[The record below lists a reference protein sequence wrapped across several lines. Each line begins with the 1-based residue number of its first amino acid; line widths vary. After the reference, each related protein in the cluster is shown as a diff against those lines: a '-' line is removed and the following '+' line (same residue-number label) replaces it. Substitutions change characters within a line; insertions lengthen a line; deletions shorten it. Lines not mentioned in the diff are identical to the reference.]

1 VTLQVPRLVFLIY
14 LPGVNCGWVS
24 LQNWGKYTTVAEIRN
39 GVVVRP
45 LNPLLRIMSCPFYVF
60 FPSLIPYLDSLPCLS
75 FFLSLTL
82 PFFLLFN
89 FLIFS

>member
-1 VTLQVPRLVFLIY
+1 VTLPVPRLVFLIY

-60 FPSLIPYLDSLPCLS
+60 FPLSYLTWIHFLAFHSFSL
-75 FFLSLTL
+75 
-82 PFFLLFN
+82 
-89 FLIFS
+89 